1 MPSFL
6 TPLVR
11 EPQSGHVLRNARSGE
26 CLADT
31 IEPAFD
37 SATRNRG
44 LLGRDSLAQGS
55 ALILAPC
62 ASVHTWF
69 MRFPIDVVFVT
80 QAGEI
85 TKVRSAVGPWR
96 FAVALNAHAVVEL
109 PAGAAGDSQAGDT
122 LELVA
127 NGSSE

>member
-11 EPQSGHVLRNARSGE
+11 EPQSGYALRNSRSGE

-31 IEPAFD
+31 VEPAFD

-44 LLGRDSLAQGS
+44 LLGRDSLPQGS

-62 ASVHTWF
+62 TSVHTWF

-80 QAGEI
+80 RSGEI
-85 TKVRSAVGPWR
+85 TKVCPAVGPWR
-96 FAVALNAHAVVEL
+96 FAVAWNSHAVVEL
-109 PAGAAGDSQAGDT
+109 PAGGAGDSRSGDT

-127 NGSSE
+127 NRSQG